1 MAKQFQDKVVLITGG
16 GSGIGYNTT
25 IPPPKKHKLT
35 SNDSRRATAIKLA
48 SLGAK
53 LSVCDLNASSLS
65 DLAITATTQT
75 YTQTVDVGNTL
86 QVNDF
91 VAQTIKQLGQID
103 YVFNCAGVNPTSIP
117 LEDTSD
123 AYWDKLVNTNLKGV
137 FLVTRACLPHL
148 HRGSAIVNVSS
159 ISGIRGSALQSV
171 YCTTKFGL
179 IGMSKSLA
187 LELGPR
193 GIRVN
198 CVAPGY
204 IDTPTNAGIVKGGEA
219 VERMRTGNALER
231 LGTPE
236 EVADVVAFLMG
247 EEARYVNGSVVEIDG
262 GLKMSSTTSK

>member
-1 MAKQFQDKVVLITGG
+1 V
-16 GSGIGYNTT
+16 SNT
-25 IPPPKKHKLT
+25 ISKFGRL
-35 SNDSRRATAIKLA
+35 
-48 SLGAK
+48 
-53 LSVCDLNASSLS
+53 
-65 DLAITATTQT
+65 
-75 YTQTVDVGNTL
+75 
-86 QVNDF
+86 
-91 VAQTIKQLGQID
+91 D
-103 YVFNCAGVNPTSIP
+103 YVFNCAGVNPTSLK
-117 LEDTSD
+117 LEETSD

-148 HRGSAIVNVSS
+148 HRGAAIVNVSS

-204 IDTPTNAGIVKGGEA
+204 IDTPSNAGIVKGGEA
-219 VERMRTGNALER
+219 VERMRQGNALER

-236 EVADVVAFLMG
+236 EVADVVAFLFG
-247 EEARYVNGSVVEIDG
+247 EGARYVNGAVVEIDG
-262 GLKMSSTTSK
+262 AIKMSSTTSK

>member
-1 MAKQFQDKVVLITGG
+1 
-16 GSGIGYNTT
+16 
-25 IPPPKKHKLT
+25 
-35 SNDSRRATAIKLA
+35 
-48 SLGAK
+48 
-53 LSVCDLNASSLS
+53 
-65 DLAITATTQT
+65 
-75 YTQTVDVGNTL
+75 VDVGNTQ

-91 VAQTIKQLGQID
+91 VAKTVSELGKID
-103 YVFNCAGVNPTSIP
+103 FVFNCAGVNPTSIP
-117 LEDTSD
+117 LEDTTD

-137 FLVTRACLPHL
+137 FLVIRACLPHL

-236 EVADVVAFLMG
+236 EVADVVTFLFG
-247 EEARYVNGSVVEIDG
+247 EGSRYMNGAVVEIDG
-262 GLKMSSTTSK
+262 AIKMTSTTSKL

>member
-1 MAKQFQDKVVLITGG
+1 MLEC
-16 GSGIGYNTT
+16 
-25 IPPPKKHKLT
+25 
-35 SNDSRRATAIKLA
+35 RRATALKMA
-48 SLGAK
+48 SFGA
-53 LSVCDLNASSLS
+53 SIAVCDINEANLEAVAAESQ
-65 DLAITATTQT
+65 TPTFTQ
-75 YTQTVDVGNTL
+75 QVDVGSTPEV
-86 QVNDF
+86 QSF
-91 VAQTIKQLGQID
+91 VDATIKKFSKID

-117 LEDTSD
+117 LEDTTD

-137 FLVTRACLPHL
+137 FLVTRAVLPHL
-148 HRGSAIVNVSS
+148 QRGASIVNVSS
-159 ISGIRGSALQSV
+159 ISGVRGSALQSV

-193 GIRVN
+193 GVRVN

-204 IDTPTNAGIVKGGEA
+204 IDTPSNAGIVKGGEF

-236 EVADVVAFLMG
+236 EVADVVAFLFS
-247 EEARYVNGSVVEIDG
+247 EEARYVNGAVVEIDG

>member
-1 MAKQFQDKVVLITGG
+1 MILI
-16 GSGIGYNTT
+16 SCL
-25 IPPPKKHKLT
+25 H
-35 SNDSRRATAIKLA
+35 SRATALKLS
-48 SLGAK
+48 SLGAS
-53 LSVCDLNASSLS
+53 LALCDINLPSLESVASELHTPSY
-65 DLAITATTQT
+65 IQ
-75 YTQTVDVGNTL
+75 QVDVGSTKD
-86 QVNDF
+86 VESF
-91 VAQTIKQLGQID
+91 VAATVQQLGKLD
-103 YVFNCAGVNPTSIP
+103 HVFNCAGVNPTSIP
-117 LEDTSD
+117 LSETSD

-137 FLVTRACLPHL
+137 FVVTRTCLPHL
-148 HRGSAIVNVSS
+148 SRGSTVVNVSS

-187 LELGPR
+187 LELGPK

-219 VERMRTGNALER
+219 VERMRMGNALER

-247 EEARYVNGSVVEIDG
+247 EESRYVNGAVLEIDG
-262 GLKMSSTTSK
+262 GVKMSSTTSSGK

>member
-1 MAKQFQDKVVLITGG
+1 MAKEFQGKVALITGAA
-16 GSGIGYNTT
+16 SGIG
-25 IPPPKKHKLT
+25 
-35 SNDSRRATAIKLA
+35 RATALKLS
-48 SLGAK
+48 SLGAS
-53 LSVCDLNASSLS
+53 LSLCDLDASKLEAVAASCS
-65 DLAITATTQT
+65 TPSHTSR
-75 YTQTVDVGNTL
+75 VDVSSKEDV
-86 QVNDF
+86 QRF
-91 VAQTIKQLGQID
+91 VSVVLDTYGRLD

-117 LEDTSD
+117 LEETSD
-123 AYWDKLVNTNLKGV
+123 EYWDKLVNTNLKGV

-148 HRGSAIVNVSS
+148 QRGAAIVNVSS

-204 IDTPTNAGIVKGGEA
+204 IDTPSNAGIVKGGEA
-219 VERMRTGNALER
+219 IERMRNGNALER

-236 EVADVVAFLMG
+236 EVADVVAFLFG
-247 EEARYVNGSVVEIDG
+247 EGARYVNGAVVEIDG
-262 GLKMSSTTSK
+262 AIKMSSTTSK